1 MFVDGDPEK
10 GVFLF
15 AHGAGAPADSE
26 FMSLMADALVARGVQ
41 VVRFEFSYMAQRRH
55 GGSKRPPDR
64 INKLEVELLE
74 LVERFDHD
82 LPVFIGG
89 KSMGGRVAVRV
100 LEASR
105 AKACFVFGY
114 PLHPA
119 GNTENVRLEGL
130 TRGDKPIHLFQGE
143 RDKLGSKEDF
153 AALKL
158 SENVV
163 TTWFDDADHDLA
175 PRKRSGATQAQY
187 IDQIAERVCAVIEQL
202 R

>member
-26 FMSLMADALVARGVQ
+26 FMSLMADALAARGVQ

-64 INKLEVELLE
+64 INKLEIELLE

-89 KSMGGRVAVRV
+89 KSMGGV
-100 LEASR
+100 L
-105 AKACFVFGY
+105 
-114 PLHPA
+114 
-119 GNTENVRLEGL
+119 
-130 TRGDKPIHLFQGE
+130 
-143 RDKLGSKEDF
+143 
-153 AALKL
+153 L
-158 SENVV
+158 SECSKRAELKPVLS
-163 TTWFDDADHDLA
+163 LA
-175 PRKRSGATQAQY
+175 TLYTQRE
-187 IDQIAERVCAVIEQL
+187 ILKTCVL
-202 R
+202 KG